1 MQLRSL
7 AWIMPA
13 AGLLFLCN
21 PAARSADD
29 DRYGPEYQ
37 TCKKGNTHE
46 IEVCV
51 GRLTDAWDR
60 RLDAAYQKLLQ
71 GSDAQSVARLREAQR
86 LWLEFRNANCLYY
99 GTGEGT
105 ITRLQAAECLRSMT
119 AHRALELEELLSN

>member
-1 MQLRSL
+1 MRLRNL
-7 AWIMPA
+7 AWIVLA

-29 DRYGPEYQ
+29 VRYGPEYQ
-37 TCKKGNTHE
+37 ACKKGNTHE

-51 GRLTDAWDR
+51 GRLTEAWES
-60 RLDAAYQKLLQ
+60 RLNTAYQKLLH
-71 GSDAQSVARLREAQR
+71 GRDAQSVARLREAER
-86 LWLEFRNANCLYY
+86 LWREFRNANCLYY
-99 GTGEGT
+99 GTGGGT

>member
-1 MQLRSL
+1 MHLRSL
-7 AWIMPA
+7 AWIVPA

-29 DRYGPEYQ
+29 ARYGPEYQ

-60 RLDAAYQKLLQ
+60 RLNAAYQKLLQ
-71 GSDAQSVARLREAQR
+71 GSDAQSVARLREAQH
-86 LWLEFRNANCLYY
+86 LWLELRNANCLYY

-105 ITRLQAAECLRSMT
+105 ITRLRAAECLRSMT